1 MIAHADPHLA
11 YPHCHKIF
19 SFIFL
24 FISAKCEYHRQD
36 NYSSCWHITR
46 NSRYSTCGKNP
57 DPRFVWLWM
66 LNYFMLIFIFT
77 NYFRF
82 SFFFNLAKCECC
94 WNNYKTSCWHTT
106 RQRHTDMQPVAL
118 KLLLLLLRLI
128 LWVVLIAL
136 MKCIT

>member
-1 MIAHADPHLA
+1 MLIHFLLILIAIKYFHL
-11 YPHCHKIF
+11 YF
-19 SFIFL
+19 YL
-24 FISAKCEYHRQD
+24 FQQNVSTRQD

-77 NYFRF
+77 NYFCF
-82 SFFFNLAKCECC
+82 SFFFNLAKCECY

-118 KLLLLLLRLI
+118 KLLLLLLLRLI